1 MFAAIADVYHRTKK
15 PQDLAFNRYVA
26 RPAAAVL
33 VAALAKTRV
42 TPNQVTFASLA
53 LFTLAALGLALGPGW
68 LWLLASTAVLEFSY
82 VVDMADG
89 QLARWRGT
97 SSPAGAHLDYMA
109 DEFKALLL
117 IAALGVR
124 LWLATQ
130 QSLWL
135 VEALLGVVTVACAI
149 TLTSFLRRPEVV
161 AATGKRAS
169 AAAGDY
175 GDGFAV
181 DAPVAT
187 QRSLLGKLI
196 GAAESIGKFI
206 VHYPTYLWLVALL
219 DRIDVFVHI
228 YLFMNLAYAARSM
241 LVVVWRLGRRT

>member
-1 MFAAIADVYHRTKK
+1 MFATIAEVYHRTKK
-15 PQDLAFNRYVA
+15 PKDLAFNRYVA

-33 VAALAKTRV
+33 VAGLAQSRV

-53 LFTLAALGLALGPGW
+53 LFVLSAFGLALGPGW
-68 LWLLASTAVLEFSY
+68 RWLLMSVAVLELSY

-117 IAALGVR
+117 IAALGTR

-130 QSLWL
+130 QPLWL
-135 VEALLGVVTVACAI
+135 VEALLGVVIVACAI

-161 AATGKRAS
+161 VATGKAAP

-175 GDGFAV
+175 GQGFVVEAAV
-181 DAPVAT
+181 VT
-187 QRSLLGKLI
+187 RRSVVGTVVWC
-196 GAAESIGKFI
+196 AEAVGKFI
-206 VHYPTYLWLVALL
+206 VHYPTYLWLVALF
-219 DRIDVFVHI
+219 DRVDVFVHI